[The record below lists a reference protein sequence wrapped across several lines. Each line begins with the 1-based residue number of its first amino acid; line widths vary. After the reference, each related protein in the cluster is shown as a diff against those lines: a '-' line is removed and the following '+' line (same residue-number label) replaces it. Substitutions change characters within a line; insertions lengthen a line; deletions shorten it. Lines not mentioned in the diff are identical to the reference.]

1 MGHKKLLE
9 SLGPETYE
17 DNADQEEDVT
27 QALKLG
33 LLGFGNVGRAFA
45 KLLLSKRDEILR
57 KYDLQF
63 LVTGIA
69 TASHGAA
76 LAPDG
81 LDLLKALNI
90 YESSGDLSSLSTIS
104 PSEDSF
110 DFIRKCAADVL
121 FENTPV
127 NYQNGQPAID
137 HLRLALEKGM
147 HAITANKGP
156 VVHAFLELTALA
168 KSKQRSFLF
177 ESTVMDG
184 APVFSMWRKSLPAA
198 QLHSFRGILNSTTN
212 LILTLMEEGK
222 TFEEAVAYA
231 QEIGIAETDPS
242 GDIDGWDAAIKVSAL
257 ITVLMNVPL
266 KPNEVKRQGIRGISK
281 EIVMASLQSNKRWK
295 LICEAHHDG
304 DQVSASV
311 RPMQVDISDPL
322 FSVMG
327 TSSAVTFKSDILGA
341 LTLTEED
348 PGPHTTAY
356 GLLADFLN
364 AVR

>member
-1 MGHKKLLE
+1 
-9 SLGPETYE
+9 
-17 DNADQEEDVT
+17 VT
-27 QALKLG
+27 QALKLS

-45 KLLLSKRDEILR
+45 KLLLSKREEILR
-57 KYDLQF
+57 KYNLQF
-63 LVTGIA
+63 LVTGVA
-69 TASHGAA
+69 TASHGSA

-81 LDLLKALNI
+81 LDLVEALNI
-90 YESSGDLSSLSTIS
+90 YESRGNLSMLSTIN
-104 PSEDSF
+104 PPANNL
-110 DFIRKCAADVL
+110 DFIQKCNADVL

-127 NYQNGQPAID
+127 NYKDGQPAVD
-137 HLRLALEKGM
+137 HLKLALEKGM

-156 VVHAFLELTALA
+156 VVHAYQELTALA
-168 KSKQRSFLF
+168 NAKKRSFLF

-184 APVFSMWRKSLPAA
+184 APVFSMWREALPAV
-198 QLHSFRGILNSTTN
+198 QLRSFRGVLNSTTN

-222 TFEEAVAYA
+222 TFEAALAYA

-257 ITVLMNVPL
+257 ITVLMDHPL

-281 EIVMASLQSNKRWK
+281 EIVLASLQSNRRWK

-322 FSVMG
+322 FTVMG
-327 TSSAVTFKSDILGA
+327 TSSAVTLKSDVLGA

-364 AVR
+364 AVH